1 MKKILA
7 GVCLAA
13 VLGVTVWRAPC
24 TQWQCERIVDRAVA
38 EYGIE
43 VPDTADYKAYVWQE
57 TQAQGL
63 TARQL
68 KAWFAADFADAPA
81 RKALNDAR
89 TADEFVN
96 TAGEAMA
103 VLQRINAERY
113 KNYQL
118 GAGKFAARADY
129 LDTLQLDKAAFKAQ
143 LERELDEGTT
153 GGLVERLGIE
163 DCG

>member
-13 VLGVTVWRAPC
+13 VLGSCGLA
-24 TQWQCERIVDRAVA
+24 RAVYTVAVRPHCRPCGGGIRHRGARHGRLQSLRLARNAGAGLDGAPA
-38 EYGIE
+38 ESVVRG
-43 VPDTADYKAYVWQE
+43 
-57 TQAQGL
+57 GL
-63 TARQL
+63 CR
-68 KAWFAADFADAPA
+68 APA

-96 TAGEAMA
+96 TAGKLWPYCRKLTLSGTKIISW
-103 VLQRINAERY
+103 VRGNL
-113 KNYQL
+113 
-118 GAGKFAARADY
+118 ARGG
-129 LDTLQLDKAAFKAQ
+129 LPFDTLQLDKAAFKAQ

-153 GGLVERLGIE
+153 GGLIERLGIE

>member
-13 VLGVTVWRAPC
+13 VLGVAVWRAPC
-24 TQWQCERIVDRAVA
+24 TQWQCDRIVDRAVA

-43 VPDTADYKAYVWQE
+43 VPDTA
-57 TQAQGL
+57 
-63 TARQL
+63 
-68 KAWFAADFADAPA
+68 
-81 RKALNDAR
+81 DAR

-103 VLQRINAERY
+103 VLQKINAERY
-113 KNYQL
+113 KNFQL

>member
-13 VLGVTVWRAPC
+13 VLGVAVWRAPC
-24 TQWQCERIVDRAVA
+24 TQWQCDRIVDRAVA

-96 TAGEAMA
+96 KLWPYCRKLTLSGTKIFSWVRGNLPRGRITLTHCSWTRRPLKRSWNASWTKGRQAGW
-103 VLQRINAERY
+103 
-113 KNYQL
+113 
-118 GAGKFAARADY
+118 
-129 LDTLQLDKAAFKAQ
+129 
-143 LERELDEGTT
+143 
-153 GGLVERLGIE
+153 
-163 DCG
+163 

>member
-13 VLGVTVWRAPC
+13 VLGVAVWRAPC
-24 TQWQCERIVDRAVA
+24 TQWQCDRIVDRAVA

-68 KAWFAADFADAPA
+68 KAWFAAGLCRCPRAQSPE
-81 RKALNDAR
+81 RRPHRRRVCQHRWGSYGR
-89 TADEFVN
+89 TAEN
-96 TAGEAMA
+96 
-103 VLQRINAERY
+103 
-113 KNYQL
+113 
-118 GAGKFAARADY
+118 
-129 LDTLQLDKAAFKAQ
+129 
-143 LERELDEGTT
+143 
-153 GGLVERLGIE
+153 
-163 DCG
+163 

>member
-1 MKKILA
+1 M
-7 GVCLAA
+7 
-13 VLGVTVWRAPC
+13 LGVAVWRAPC
-24 TQWQCERIVDRAVA
+24 TQWQCDRIVDRAVA

-103 VLQRINAERY
+103 VLQKINAERY
-113 KNYQL
+113 KNSWGRGNL
-118 GAGKFAARADY
+118 PRGRI
-129 LDTLQLDKAAFKAQ
+129 TLTHCSWTRRPLKRSWNASWTKGRQV
-143 LERELDEGTT
+143 GW
-153 GGLVERLGIE
+153 
-163 DCG
+163 